1 MVPGIFCLKGS
12 SPVLQKIGN
21 SRDRAVKKTGEGLL
35 QLLRGEGALGLR
47 PAVRAPRQQ
56 ADAGGPVEGVVRPGR
71 DPLKVVTGGHSAG
84 QKGVP
89 PQVDGVAAEQDGG
102 LLAGDGAV
110 RDKKCAAGAPHDPK
124 IIGPG
129 YSRGTGGVGI
139 HIGERAVGIVG
150 DSTRAGPNWARVT
163 GDWAAAAAGSS
174 RVRSRSAGMSCLMAY
189 PPLGIAY
196 HILEEYAVE
205 LRSDDI
211 VFVNHGTL
219 HRIEHLPLAV
229 QGLSGV
235 ERVSWKPLR
244 GTPEKQ
250 PAAVGRDLRR
260 MGPPIAGAGDA
271 DGLNG
276 RVGAEAKKRS

>member
-1 MVPGIFCLKGS
+1 M
-12 SPVLQKIGN
+12 LQKIGN
-21 SRDRAVKKTGEGLL
+21 SRDRAIKKTGEGLL

-89 PQVDGVAAEQDGG
+89 PQVGGVAAEQDGG

-150 DSTRAGPNWARVT
+150 DSTRAGP
-163 GDWAAAAAGSS
+163 
-174 RVRSRSAGMSCLMAY
+174 
-189 PPLGIAY
+189 
-196 HILEEYAVE
+196 
-205 LRSDDI
+205 
-211 VFVNHGTL
+211 
-219 HRIEHLPLAV
+219 
-229 QGLSGV
+229 QGGHKL
-235 ERVSWKPLR
+235 
-244 GTPEKQ
+244 
-250 PAAVGRDLRR
+250 
-260 MGPPIAGAGDA
+260 GAGDR
-271 DGLNG
+271 GLGCRRRREQRG
-276 RVGAEAKKRS
+276 R

>member
-1 MVPGIFCLKGS
+1 MMRGELLCWDGRRIRLPDAVEWRFQYGCGTPCDSFQITCLWEPDSGNDLAEAVSFTAEENGERLFTGVVDECERGWDTAGGTLTVAGRGMAARLLDNEALGADYQVATVEDILRDHVAPYGIEIVRG
-12 SPVLQKIGN
+12 
-21 SRDRAVKKTGEGLL
+21 AELL

-150 DSTRAGPNWARVT
+150 DSTRAGP
-163 GDWAAAAAGSS
+163 
-174 RVRSRSAGMSCLMAY
+174 
-189 PPLGIAY
+189 
-196 HILEEYAVE
+196 
-205 LRSDDI
+205 
-211 VFVNHGTL
+211 
-219 HRIEHLPLAV
+219 
-229 QGLSGV
+229 
-235 ERVSWKPLR
+235 
-244 GTPEKQ
+244 
-250 PAAVGRDLRR
+250 
-260 MGPPIAGAGDA
+260 
-271 DGLNG
+271 
-276 RVGAEAKKRS
+276 